1 MKRKIALSTAL
12 VLSLA
17 ALLLVKSD
25 STVHA
30 EQPQKFVSDTGV
42 ITLSSNQ
49 SLIITVVRS
58 STSEDEGPPIQHVLQ
73 FRRMTYGDDVCSGG
87 VCKQTVAS
95 VTNSGPIPLMPGQAA
110 SFQIGP
116 DVHGNDVRGLI
127 LSNSRDVRVNTIV
140 FDTSTQRVVS
150 IAHTTTTMYWP

>member
-17 ALLLVKSD
+17 GLLLVKSD

-30 EQPQKFVSDTGV
+30 EQPQKFVSDTGIV
-42 ITLSSNQ
+42 RLGSTQ
-49 SLIITVVRS
+49 SLLITVVRS
-58 STSEDEGPPIQHVLQ
+58 STSEAEEGPPLQHILQ
-73 FRRMTYGDDVCSGG
+73 FRRMTYGDDDCNGG

-95 VTNSGPIPLMPGQAA
+95 VTNSGPMPLMPGEGA

-127 LSNSRDVRVNTIV
+127 LSNSRDVRVNSIV
-140 FDTSTQRVVS
+140 FDTSTQRVVA
-150 IAHTTTTMYWP
+150 IANTGITMY